1 MKRNITKIFLAS
13 ALFVSILV
21 GSYSCATDDT
31 LSELEV
37 RRMIEEALRENNAN
51 LEFTQWEI
59 VNIEAKQSDWQW
71 NEQERLYQA
80 IYPLPEL
87 TEFIYEN
94 GAVLGYLFLG
104 QQGVDEVQK
113 ILPYVH
119 TYYSTDDGGNI
130 TETFTETISYD
141 VMYQS
146 GGNSDVAFFI
156 QASDVYEDTT
166 APQTYNFRLVLIW

>member
-1 MKRNITKIFLAS
+1 MKRNITKILLAS
-13 ALFVSILV
+13 AIFASILL
-21 GSYSCATDDT
+21 GGYSCATDDT

-37 RRMIEEALRENNAN
+37 RRMIEQALQENNAN

-59 VNIEAKQSDWQW
+59 VNIQVNQKNWEW
-71 NEQERLYQA
+71 NDQERRYEA
-80 IYPLPEL
+80 ICSLPEL
-87 TEFIYEN
+87 TEFIYES

-104 QQGVDEVQK
+104 EQGVNEVQK
-113 ILPYVH
+113 MLPYVH
-119 TYYSTDDGGNI
+119 TYYSTDTGGNI

-156 QASDVYEDTT
+156 QASDVYEDTN

>member
-37 RRMIEEALRENNAN
+37 RRMIEEALRENNSN

-71 NEQERLYQA
+71 NEQGRLYRA

-104 QQGVDEVQK
+104 QQGEDEVQK